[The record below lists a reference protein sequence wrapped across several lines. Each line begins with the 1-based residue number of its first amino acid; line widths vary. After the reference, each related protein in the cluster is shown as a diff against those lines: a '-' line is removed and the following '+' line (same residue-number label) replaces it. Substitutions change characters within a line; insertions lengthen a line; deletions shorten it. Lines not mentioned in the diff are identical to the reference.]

1 MKYAKDH
8 ANEHGK
14 AHRRLDLKAFALSGS
29 EMMEHDSLSK
39 YERLMQETKALGAD
53 FAVEWVARGALRPGA
68 NGQDQVWL
76 HLTVGASVPLT
87 CQRCL
92 GPVDVAL
99 SIDRDFRFVGDEKTA
114 ETEDDE
120 SEEDVLVLS
129 RDFDLQSLIEDELLM
144 ALPLV
149 PRHETCPKTVKLE
162 AVDPDFEAVAPEKA
176 NPFAILAKLQG
187 GKSS

>member
-14 AHRRLDLKAFALSGS
+14 AHHRLDLKAFALSGS

-39 YERLMQETKALGAD
+39 YERLMQETKGLGAD

-129 RDFDLQSLIEDELLM
+129 RDFDLQSLIEDEL
-144 ALPLV
+144 
-149 PRHETCPKTVKLE
+149 CPGNVKLSV
-162 AVDPDFEAVAPEKA
+162 VDPDFEAVAPEKA